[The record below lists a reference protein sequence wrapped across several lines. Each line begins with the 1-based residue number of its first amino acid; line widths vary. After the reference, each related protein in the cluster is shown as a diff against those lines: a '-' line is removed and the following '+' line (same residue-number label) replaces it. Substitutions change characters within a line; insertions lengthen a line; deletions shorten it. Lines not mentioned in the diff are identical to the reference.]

1 MSANEKPST
10 APEDALQR
18 MSPLVGIPGLLS
30 EFGVEPAT
38 VLEGL
43 PLDPSVFE
51 SPETRIPYHLAC
63 RLVQACVVQTRCP
76 HFGLL
81 LGARADHRVLGPAGE
96 WMRNAPNLGACLS
109 GFVAMQPSASR
120 GGAVYV
126 FSSHDVVY
134 FGYGIYG
141 KRAEGWQHLYPLV
154 VAMAHNVVQK
164 LTGGMARPTEVLLSV
179 RDPADKK
186 PYHDVFRVPVLFN
199 QPMSALV
206 FPKQAMDLP
215 IVGASPVDFSELE
228 RRAAALMPPGQNAWT
243 DRVKRVLRSLILE
256 TEPVSAVVAQRL
268 QVSDRTLRRH
278 LAGEGTSFQAVL
290 DDLRFETARELL
302 EVTTLGVGEIAFAL
316 SYSTHSAFADAF
328 RRWSGTTPQRW
339 RSAADGR

>member
-1 MSANEKPST
+1 
-10 APEDALQR
+10 
-18 MSPLVGIPGLLS
+18 MSPLVGIPALLA
-30 EFGVEPAT
+30 EFGLRPAA

-43 PLDPSVFE
+43 PVDLSIFE
-51 SPETRIPYHLAC
+51 SPETRIPYSVAC
-63 RLVQACVVQTRCP
+63 RLVQNCVERTGCP

-81 LGARADHRVLGPAGE
+81 LGSRADHGVLGPAGE
-96 WMRNAPNLGACLS
+96 WMRNAPNLGACLT
-109 GFVAMQPSASR
+109 GFAAMQPSASR
-120 GGAVYV
+120 GGVVYV

-141 KRAEGWQHLYPLV
+141 RRAEGWQHLYPLV

-164 LTGGMARPTEVLLSV
+164 LTVGAAQPTEVLLSV
-179 RDPADKK
+179 REPEDRK
-186 PYHDVFRVPVLFN
+186 PYHEVFRAPVLFN

-206 FPKQAMDLP
+206 YPRQAMELP

-228 RRAAALMPPGQNAWT
+228 RKAAALMPPGQHVWT

-256 TEPVSAVVAQRL
+256 AEPVSATVAERL

-278 LAGEGTSFQAVL
+278 LAREGTTFQAVL
-290 DDLRFETARELL
+290 DDLRFASARELL
-302 EVTTLGVGEIAFAL
+302 EVTTLSVGEIALAL
-316 SYSTHSAFADAF
+316 SYSTHSAFDDAF

-339 RSAADGR
+339 RSAAAGR